1 MPRDL
6 DPMLLFTAVALLAAA
21 LSLAL
26 WRRDR
31 RPAIVAAIL
40 TGLAALCILN
50 ESVARA
56 RGANIRVDLL
66 LLIPFVTTGALVVGA
81 MNVRRPRPVAR
92 IIAAGLVLVGGAAF
106 AWFASR
112 MVLTTFEG
120 RRLTRTFDQGRK
132 LYWDETIRCQGNLA
146 RRFGPLDRAAAPCRG
161 NLVVTS
167 RSPKSYPFSRAIL
180 NDAGQFYL
188 LFSPENAAEQ
198 TWGLDSFERD
208 HEAASLRNTSENTLA
223 GEGTKDGLPVRVAL
237 RGISGGG
244 CEATITRAAETHV
257 LTLAKSELPAC
268 AATGTTPVH
277 FAGAW
282 GAAAPYPGSPKT
294 RRLVQIW
301 LWEIGDSARGLLLDD
316 LASSGMNRPFVFAR
330 HLQGSRRAATQWEL
344 RVVNREGNRK
354 AETFT
359 LTLDDAR
366 ATVAGSTILFGPSNE
381 MVLEPGEIVSHP
393 KIALTPLFDRDRFTL
408 YFDSVFFN
416 LNVPWTVP

>member
-6 DPMLLFTAVALLAAA
+6 DPMLLFTAIALLAAA
-21 LSLAL
+21 LSLTL
-26 WRRDR
+26 WSRDR
-31 RPAIVAAIL
+31 RPGIVAAFL

-66 LLIPFVTTGALVVGA
+66 LLIPLVTASALVVGA
-81 MNVRRPRPVAR
+81 MNVRLPRPAAR
-92 IIAAGLVLVGGAAF
+92 LIAAGLMLVGGAAF
-106 AWFASR
+106 AWFAWR
-112 MVLTTFEG
+112 ILTTFEG

-132 LYWDETIRCQGNLA
+132 LYWEETIRCQGNLA
-146 RRFGPLDRAAAPCRG
+146 RRFGPLERAAEPCRG

-208 HEAASLRNTSENTLA
+208 HEAATLQNTSENTLA
-223 GEGTKDGLPVRVAL
+223 GEGTKDGVPVRVVL
-237 RGISGGG
+237 RGISSGG
-244 CEATITRAAETHV
+244 CEATITRGADTHV
-257 LTLAKSELPAC
+257 LTLAKSALPAC
-268 AATGTTPVH
+268 ATATTPVH

-282 GAAAPYPGSPKT
+282 GAAAPYPGSPQT

-301 LWEIGDSARGLLLDD
+301 LWETGDSARGLLLND
-316 LASSGMNRPFVFAR
+316 LASSGMSRPFVFAR
-330 HLQGSRRAATQWEL
+330 HLEGSRRTTGQWSL
-344 RVVNREGNRK
+344 RVVNREKNQK
-354 AETFT
+354 AESFS
-359 LTLDDAR
+359 LTVRNYR
-366 ATVAGSTILFGPSNE
+366 ATVAGSAILFGPTNE

-393 KIALTPLFDRDRFTL
+393 KITLIPLFDRDRFML
-408 YFDSVFFN
+408 YFDNVFFN